1 MLIGA
6 TEEIKSHAVRADI
19 GPSRRAAR
27 RAVVRFGSATIGPRF
42 Q

>member
-6 TEEIKSHAVRADI
+6 TEEIKSHAGGADI
-19 GPSRRAAR
+19 GQSRRTAR
-27 RAVVRFGSATIGPRF
+27 RAVVRFGSAAIGPRF